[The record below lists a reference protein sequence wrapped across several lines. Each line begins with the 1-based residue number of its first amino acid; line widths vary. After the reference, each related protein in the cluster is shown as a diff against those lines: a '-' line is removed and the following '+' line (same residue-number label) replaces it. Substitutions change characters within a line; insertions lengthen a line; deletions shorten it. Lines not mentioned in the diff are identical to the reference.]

1 MTFFVLALGFGLDDF
16 DDQRIRRIDDERSPD
31 RRELASL
38 LWSTHGFSARNLQR
52 HSEYRRNCCVSHQL
66 YVETCSESSA
76 DEICFVRIFSLPF
89 SAFVA
94 DKWGR
99 RFGIFF
105 GSCLMLCGVALQTAA
120 QNIGMFIGA
129 RL

>member
-1 MTFFVLALGFGLDDF
+1 VS
-16 DDQRIRRIDDERSPD
+16 DELYLETSRD
-31 RRELASL
+31 R
-38 LWSTHGFSARNLQR
+38 
-52 HSEYRRNCCVSHQL
+52 
-66 YVETCSESSA
+66 ET
-76 DEICFVRIFSLPF
+76 DKDTFVRVSSLPF

-99 RFGIFF
+99 RFAIFF

>member
-1 MTFFVLALGFGLDDF
+1 MSDPHCRETSLRLEKTDESGS
-16 DDQRIRRIDDERSPD
+16 IR
-31 RRELASL
+31 
-38 LWSTHGFSARNLQR
+38 
-52 HSEYRRNCCVSHQL
+52 VS
-66 YVETCSESSA
+66 
-76 DEICFVRIFSLPF
+76 SLPF

-99 RFGIFF
+99 RFAIFF
-105 GSCLMLCGVALQTAA
+105 GSCLMLCGVAIQTAS